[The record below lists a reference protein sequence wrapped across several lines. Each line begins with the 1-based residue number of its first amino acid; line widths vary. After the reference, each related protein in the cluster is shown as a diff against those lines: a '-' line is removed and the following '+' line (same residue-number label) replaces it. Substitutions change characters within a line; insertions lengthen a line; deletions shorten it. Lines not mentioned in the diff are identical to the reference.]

1 MSSSSRNGPNVNAT
15 IDERLRSTVISA
27 IDDVTPDTD
36 ETDEHATDSDAGDAA
51 DDVDDP
57 RDGDAA
63 SEPGDGPRRS
73 RRFNLNRRS
82 RRRRAVVYGILPAI
96 VLALA
101 LGAGYM
107 KWQYESAR
115 AAATARTESVGAA
128 TENTIAL
135 LSYRPDTVEQQLSA
149 AKGRLT
155 GTFRDSY
162 GSLIHD
168 VVIPGAQQKHISA
181 VATVPAA
188 ASVSATANHA
198 VVLVFVNQSIIVGTD
213 APTSS
218 ASSVRVTLDKVD
230 GQWLISDFTPV

>member
-1 MSSSSRNGPNVNAT
+1 MSSSSRNGSDANAAT
-15 IDERLRSTVISA
+15 DERPRSTVISA
-27 IDDVTPDTD
+27 IDEATPVTD
-36 ETDEHATDSDAGDAA
+36 ETDDRSADFDAVETSDRDIATGVGDNAPSA
-51 DDVDDP
+51 REFRP
-57 RDGDAA
+57 A
-63 SEPGDGPRRS
+63 RRS
-73 RRFNLNRRS
+73 RWRRV
-82 RRRRAVVYGILPAI
+82 AVYGFLPAI

-101 LGAGYM
+101 LGAGFM

-115 AAATARTESVGAA
+115 AAATARAESVGAA

-135 LSYRPDTVEQQLSA
+135 LSYRPDTVEQQLTA
-149 AKGRLT
+149 AQGRLT

-168 VVIPGAQQKHISA
+168 VVIPGSQQKHISA

-188 ASVSATANHA
+188 ASVSATSNHA
-198 VVLVFVNQSIIVGTD
+198 MVLVFVNQSIIVGTD

-218 ASSVRVTLDKVD
+218 ASSVRVTLDKID